1 MLINYGK
8 VDLSYTITEKGTVT
22 IPSNIR
28 KKYRL
33 KKGSKVT
40 FIETDEGVLFVPIV
54 SLEEL
59 RGVDKEKKELVYA
72 MIKEVEAERR
82 RESEG

>member
-1 MLINYGK
+1 MNYGR

-22 IPSNIR
+22 IPSHIR

-33 KKGSKVT
+33 KKGSMVT
-40 FIETDEGVLFVPIV
+40 FIETEQGVLFVPVIP
-54 SLEEL
+54 LEEL
-59 RGVDKEKKELVYA
+59 QGIDKGKKELVYA

-82 RESEG
+82 RESE